1 MATKVGAGGHRQNY
15 DSHGRYCKTD
25 HLSVEPLKLS
35 KKEKARRR
43 RANIINSFCERV
55 DKKGDYL
62 VKETFLEI
70 EKAIPNSVQL
80 VNQNKYDD
88 IHLKTREFDIMTKKV
103 IIEVKSGKAR
113 KCLTQLQEQNKFA
126 NSKGKKYVVYAPN
139 ILDGAKRDYIRNG
152 IVIKTKISDLI
163 NFIKENEK

>member
-1 MATKVGAGGHRQNY
+1 MPTKIGGGGKQQAYGYN
-15 DSHGRYCKTD
+15 GRYCKSNSQTFAQ
-25 HLSVEPLKLS
+25 VKLS
-35 KKEKARRR
+35 KREKTRKK
-43 RANIINSFCERV
+43 RANIINSFCEQA